1 MEQKA
6 ASPFAVEVNQ
16 AGSCLLYKVPQGTA
30 PATRSLRG
38 IALLPDSLLNLSWR
52 PVTSTVLCVQEIDVS
67 PFVPFSDADVTRQAA
82 LRWSSLPCQ
91 NAAAPGKKPTFPYAG
106 RRCCWRQSC
115 LSACDQTTCHA
126 AAGSR
131 LRDTTLLSLAAQD
144 AMAQRHDEDMRL

>member
-1 MEQKA
+1 M
-6 ASPFAVEVNQ
+6 PIV
-16 AGSCLLYKVPQGTA
+16 QGTA
-30 PATRSLRG
+30 RHSTCDPVLARHSTAARQSAKSLMG
-38 IALLPDSLLNLSWR
+38 
-52 PVTSTVLCVQEIDVS
+52 PVTSTVHCVQEIDVS

-82 LRWSSLPCQ
+82 LRWSSLLCQ

-144 AMAQRHDEDMRL
+144 AMAQRHDEDMRT